1 MNYLRKLYDWVL
13 SWAETSYGAIVLFVL
28 AFAESSFFPIP
39 PDALLIALIL
49 GARKKA
55 FKFALICTFGSISG
69 AVLGYLIGHYLW
81 WTPNN
86 EFSSLATFFF
96 SNFPGFTQE
105 IFFRV
110 QELYNQYNFWIV
122 FTAGFTPLP
131 YKVFTVSAGAFNVNF
146 PLFMIA
152 SIIGRGARFF
162 LVSALIWK
170 FGPPI
175 KSFIDKYFNIFA
187 ILFTILLIGGF
198 VLINYLI

>member
-1 MNYLRKLYDWVL
+1 MRYLRKLYDWVL
-13 SWAETSYGAIVLFVL
+13 YWAETPYGAAVLFIL

-39 PDALLIALIL
+39 PDALLIALVL
-49 GARKKA
+49 GSQKKA
-55 FKFALICTFGSISG
+55 FKFALICTVGSISG

-146 PLFMIA
+146 P
-152 SIIGRGARFF
+152 
-162 LVSALIWK
+162 
-170 FGPPI
+170 
-175 KSFIDKYFNIFA
+175 
-187 ILFTILLIGGF
+187 
-198 VLINYLI
+198 

>member
-96 SNFPGFTQE
+96 SNF
-105 IFFRV
+105 
-110 QELYNQYNFWIV
+110 LD
-122 FTAGFTPLP
+122 LH
-131 YKVFTVSAGAFNVNF
+131 K
-146 PLFMIA
+146 
-152 SIIGRGARFF
+152 
-162 LVSALIWK
+162 
-170 FGPPI
+170 
-175 KSFIDKYFNIFA
+175 KYFSEYRS
-187 ILFTILLIGGF
+187 FTINIIFG
-198 VLINYLI
+198 

>member
-13 SWAETSYGAIVLFVL
+13 SWAETPYGAIALFVL

-39 PDALLIALIL
+39 PDALLIALVL

-55 FKFALICTFGSISG
+55 FKFALICTVGSISG
-69 AVLGYLIGHYLW
+69 AVFGYLIGHYLW
-81 WTPNN
+81 WIHNN

-96 SNFPGFTQE
+96 SNFPGFSNE
-105 IFFRV
+105 MFFRI
-110 QELYNQYNFWIV
+110 QGLYNQYNFWIV

-146 PLFMIA
+146 PLFIIA

-162 LVSALIWK
+162 LVATLIWK

-175 KSFIDKYFNIFA
+175 KNFIDKYFNLLA
-187 ILFTILLIGGF
+187 IIFTILLISGF
-198 VLINYLI
+198 VLINYMI

>member
-1 MNYLRKLYDWVL
+1 MRYLRKLYDWVL
-13 SWAETSYGAIVLFVL
+13 YWAETPYGAAVLFIL

-39 PDALLIALIL
+39 PDALLIALVL
-49 GARKKA
+49 GSQKKA
-55 FKFALICTFGSISG
+55 FKFALICTVGSISG

>member
-1 MNYLRKLYDWVL
+1 MKYLRKLYDWVL
-13 SWAETSYGAIVLFVL
+13 SWSETPYGAVALFIL

-39 PDALLIALIL
+39 PDALLIALVL

-55 FKFALICTFGSISG
+55 FKFALICTIGSISG

-86 EFSSLATFFF
+86 EFSSLAKFFF
-96 SNFPGFTQE
+96 STFPGFTHE

-110 QELYNQYNFWIV
+110 QDLYNQYNFWIV

-131 YKVFTVSAGAFNVNF
+131 YKVFTVSAGAFNINF

-175 KSFIDKYFNIFA
+175 KSFIDKYFNLLA
-187 ILFTILLIGGF
+187 ILFTVLLIGGF
-198 VLINYLI
+198 VLINYMI